1 MLLLA
6 GALARPG
13 VLTLTGAAGGI
24 VLAAVRVRPSL
35 PRLMA
40 GVRQL
45 RWFFLVIAVFYGW
58 WTPGT
63 LLLPA
68 LGPASPTLPGMALAA
83 QRIAA
88 LVLLIVA
95 VQLLLITTPR
105 GVLVGALHWWLR
117 PLGWLGLNADRF
129 ALRLVLVLEL
139 VPGLRQRLREARE
152 RLRGHG
158 VRQQVIGL
166 AAGVFEDLVLAAE
179 QAPLKPVRV
188 PQLPPVPARG
198 WLPPA
203 AALTGAAAVALL

>member
-1 MLLLA
+1 
-6 GALARPG
+6 
-13 VLTLTGAAGGI
+13 
-24 VLAAVRVRPSL
+24 
-35 PRLMA
+35 MA

-139 VPGLRQRLREARE
+139 VPGLRQRLQEARE